1 MKTEK
6 DCLSRLKTFE
16 NISQKKIDSLN
27 QRLNAMKTQIQNLN
41 EYISSNYQ
49 QHQTQLQNE
58 NVFQFK
64 EMENQIATFLSNER
78 NENIEIINQNFSTI
92 TNNYLNNINNP
103 SNEKEQ
109 YFDELNSLQN
119 QINEIFKEIV
129 NKADTAKSER
139 EHTQIS
145 IIDGIN
151 AEFNKIYNLVRLLL
165 YLCNKHTY
173 F

>member
-49 QHQTQLQNE
+49 TQPQNE

-78 NENIEIINQNFSTI
+78 NENIEIINQNFATI
-92 TNNYLNNINNP
+92 TNNYLNNLNNP

-165 YLCNKHTY
+165 YLCNKYTY

>member
-49 QHQTQLQNE
+49 TQPQNE

-78 NENIEIINQNFSTI
+78 NENIEIINQNFATI
-92 TNNYLNNINNP
+92 TNNYLNNLNNP
-103 SNEKEQ
+103 NEKEQ